1 MKTILI
7 VGGGAA
13 GIAAAI
19 SAADAAPD
27 ARILL
32 LERLDRVGKKLLS
45 TGNGRCNLT
54 NLHADASHYHSSTPR
69 EAAEMLRGME
79 PAETLRFFEAL
90 GLRWTLE
97 DEGRIYPYC
106 MQASMVLDV
115 LLAALEE
122 RGIQVVC
129 PAPVKSIRK
138 EGGSFVA
145 DADRQYFADAVI
157 LCAGGRAAPKL
168 GSDGSGY
175 GLAKALGH
183 TCTPLYP
190 ALTALCCDMRTS
202 GGLKGIRAP
211 AEISIFAGEACLGT
225 RRGEVQFTEYG
236 LSGIAVMDLSVFMH
250 QNKTMPLSI
259 ELDLFPDDEE
269 EQLLSD
275 LVARRARRGAA
286 PLEGFLL
293 GTVNKRLGFAL
304 MKQAGFGALSR
315 PCGTLTDRE
324 LAVLAH
330 LFKHWRFSV
339 TGVQGYD
346 HAQVTAGG
354 IPLTEIHEKT
364 MESKRCKG
372 LYLAGEILDITGDCG
387 GYNLH
392 WAWCSGIRAGT
403 SAAKEVRI

>member
-19 SAADAAPD
+19 SAADAAPG

-32 LERLDRVGKKLLS
+32 LERLDRVGKKLLA

-54 NLHADASHYHSSTPR
+54 NQQACASHYHSSTPR
-69 EAAEMLRGME
+69 EAAAVLRGME
-79 PAETLRFFEAL
+79 PAAALSFFEDL
-90 GLRWTLE
+90 GLRWTQE

-115 LLAALEE
+115 LLAALAE
-122 RGIQVVC
+122 RHIEIVC
-129 PAPVKSIRK
+129 PAPVRSIRAAN
-138 EGGSFVA
+138 GRFDV
-145 DADRQYFADAVI
+145 DAGQHISADAVI

-175 GLAKALGH
+175 ALAKSLGH
-183 TCTPLYP
+183 SCTPLYP

-202 GGLKGIRAP
+202 GGLKGIRAS
-211 AEISIFAGEACLGT
+211 AEVSIFSGETCLGT
-225 RRGEVQFTEYG
+225 RRGEVLFTEYG
-236 LSGIAVMDLSVFMH
+236 LSGIAVMDLSLLLPQAKKRPSFA
-250 QNKTMPLSI
+250 
-259 ELDLFPDDEE
+259 ELDLFSDEE
-269 EQLLSD
+269 EAALLRE
-275 LVARRARRGAA
+275 LRTRRSRFAAA
-286 PLEGFLL
+286 PLERFLL
-293 GTVNKRLGFAL
+293 GTVHKRLGFTL

-315 PCGTLTDRE
+315 RCETLTDPE
-324 LAVLAH
+324 LAALVRL
-330 LFKHWRFSV
+330 LKHWRFSI
-339 TGVQGYD
+339 TGVQGYGQ
-346 HAQVTAGG
+346 AQVTFGG
-354 IPLTEIHEKT
+354 IPLSEIDENT

-392 WAWCSGIRAGT
+392 WAWCSGIRAGRA
-403 SAAKEVRI
+403 AAKEVGA